1 MYKRKISV
9 NEKIMLLTFFIIA
22 FSFFI
27 AGTFVIGSI
36 IKDQEEEIGQKAML
50 VARTVSNL
58 PEISNLLQSEDF
70 NEASKGINQIVE
82 EIRSIHNPEYIVVM
96 NMGKLK
102 YSHPSKDE
110 IGQLSESTDINPA
123 FAQHYYLSKAVGEK
137 GPMIRA
143 FVPIM
148 NSENIQVGVTV
159 VGYEIPTILQILEDF
174 KTEIFIAIGLIVLFS
189 VWGARTLGRH
199 IKKQM
204 FGLEPHEI
212 SKMYVERTETFN
224 AMHEGIIAVDS
235 KLNITIFNNTA
246 AEILGIKENPANLIG
261 KNIFDVLPDSRL
273 PDIVL
278 PEGSDYNQEI
288 YINQRSILNNRVPIH
303 VDGKRVGTVAVFKDL
318 TAIKQ
323 LAEELTGVKAFVQAL
338 RVHTHEYKNKLHT
351 IAGLL
356 HLGHTKQALEYISQV
371 SDEHDN
377 ITKFLNERIYNEN
390 ISGLL
395 LSKISRGKELEI
407 KVTID
412 PESKFTRFPDKLDQ
426 HDFVVLFG
434 NLIENAFDALNE
446 IEKENKEI
454 TISIDDQD
462 GVLAILVSDNGIGMS
477 KETAE
482 RIFENGYST
491 KAKENRG
498 IGLYL
503 ISEIVKKG
511 NGTIEVTSEL
521 NKGTTFLITFDI

>member
-1 MYKRKISV
+1 
-9 NEKIMLLTFFIIA
+9 
-22 FSFFI
+22 
-27 AGTFVIGSI
+27 
-36 IKDQEEEIGQKAML
+36 
-50 VARTVSNL
+50 
-58 PEISNLLQSEDF
+58 
-70 NEASKGINQIVE
+70 
-82 EIRSIHNPEYIVVM
+82 M

-148 NSENIQVGVTV
+148 NSENIQ
-159 VGYEIPTILQILEDF
+159 
-174 KTEIFIAIGLIVLFS
+174 
-189 VWGARTLGRH
+189 
-199 IKKQM
+199 QM

-407 KVTID
+407 KYY
-412 PESKFTRFPDKLDQ
+412 L
-426 HDFVVLFG
+426 
-434 NLIENAFDALNE
+434 
-446 IEKENKEI
+446 
-454 TISIDDQD
+454 
-462 GVLAILVSDNGIGMS
+462 
-477 KETAE
+477 ET
-482 RIFENGYST
+482 
-491 KAKENRG
+491 
-498 IGLYL
+498 
-503 ISEIVKKG
+503 
-511 NGTIEVTSEL
+511 
-521 NKGTTFLITFDI
+521 